1 MPSYS
6 WDFRKFW
13 SIGPGWGCGPSADRF
28 SYPCAVAVS
37 PSVTQQISDRTTFV
51 LDSGVNR
58 IVLFDGHS
66 RPLWRMSYGISLSFK
81 DRNSFGR
88 QLDLR
93 SPSSLIFDIKARTL
107 LICDT
112 TNHRIVEWTHYG
124 GIILQFGSKG
134 VQPGQF
140 IFPTGLAL
148 CPMSNRILVH
158 DSTDRIQVFSRYG
171 TSLYVL
177 TSLQSPSLGFTG
189 SRFILSTAVDSF
201 FIVDRSLRIQFW
213 KRVAPS
219 NLIQLCAGVIL
230 SRPLELALLPPAV
243 IEILKRWVDC
253 TRFPD
258 RETQLSTLLGP
269 LPVASLEIVNTTA
282 PPPSELVPLI
292 SENDRPN
299 RYGPYGPRIRGF
311 ALEPG
316 DLRET
321 YPPPPPASRFLSARV
336 PGVA

>member
-1 MPSYS
+1 MWEFQQTFSLPQTFTTSSIRSLIIHPKNPDVAFASIDRFVVVFSLNSPHEFFRILGTEEGPNAIRFGQPHGLAIDTATQKLLVADPMAQLIHEIEIRNHAMPSYS

-66 RPLWRMSYGISLSFK
+66 RPLCRMNYGISLSFK

-88 QLDLR
+88 QLALR
-93 SPSSLIFDIKARTL
+93 SPSSLIFDIKDRTL

-140 IFPTGLAL
+140 IFPTSLAL

-177 TSLQSPSLGFTG
+177 TSLQSPSLG
-189 SRFILSTAVDSF
+189 
-201 FIVDRSLRIQFW
+201 
-213 KRVAPS
+213 
-219 NLIQLCAGVIL
+219 
-230 SRPLELALLPPAV
+230 
-243 IEILKRWVDC
+243 
-253 TRFPD
+253 
-258 RETQLSTLLGP
+258 
-269 LPVASLEIVNTTA
+269 
-282 PPPSELVPLI
+282 
-292 SENDRPN
+292 
-299 RYGPYGPRIRGF
+299 
-311 ALEPG
+311 
-316 DLRET
+316 
-321 YPPPPPASRFLSARV
+321 
-336 PGVA
+336 